1 MTHQPAK
8 SQEPAHWE
16 VLSEK
21 AIADCRVFEVHEERC
36 RHPGDG
42 REGDF
47 FTIASRDW
55 VNVLAL
61 TAAQEL
67 VMVRQYR
74 FATREL
80 SWEIPGGIID
90 PGETP
95 LEAGERELREET
107 GYTGANARMIGHCS
121 PNPAILRN
129 RCHFARLDDVA
140 CTEELDWDANE
151 EIEIRA
157 IPLAQVLD
165 WAKSMQIRHTL
176 TLNALLYLK
185 LGC

>member
-1 MTHQPAK
+1 MHSPENI
-8 SQEPAHWE
+8 QEPSHWE
-16 VLSEK
+16 VLTEK
-21 AIADCRVFEVHEERC
+21 TVADCRVFGVHQEFC
-36 RHPGDG
+36 RHPKDG

-47 FTIASRDW
+47 YTISSRDW

-61 TAAQEL
+61 TPAQEL

-74 FATREL
+74 FASREL

-90 PGETP
+90 PGESP
-95 LEAGERELREET
+95 LEAGVRELQEET
-107 GYTGANARMIGHCS
+107 GFAGSNARIIGHCS

-129 RCHFARLDDVA
+129 RCHFAMVEDVA
-140 CTEELDWDANE
+140 CTESLGWDANE
-151 EIEIRA
+151 EIEVRKV
-157 IPLAQVLD
+157 PLEEVYD